1 MESAGP
7 PRRGNR
13 VSPAPRIPPVTG
25 LTPKSK
31 TRRGHSSGA
40 CCASVWLAR
49 SSEAQGGL
57 CHRGCMAEVALGC
70 SQAPRPRP
78 VPPGVY
84 PGDGAAGCPGDMARS
99 QLLPEKAVEAMGEG
113 SGGLRTTGPGA
124 SCWRRGP
131 SDRTEPAGRAGGWG
145 LRESLGVRVAG
156 VVRYGRGQAGG
167 DGGPAVR
174 GKADVGPEGWQ
185 RASVLRSG
193 HSLRCWVVGGRG
205 GGSQARITQPGTHA
219 SPSVSGWA
227 CPGQFLVVGSH
238 AVWPSVPG
246 VSHRA

>member
-7 PRRGNR
+7 PQRGNR
-13 VSPAPRIPPVTG
+13 VTPPAPRIPPVTG

-31 TRRGHSSGA
+31 ARRGHSSGA
-40 CCASVWLAR
+40 CWAFGWPAALR
-49 SSEAQGGL
+49 LGL
-57 CHRGCMAEVALGC
+57 CHWGCMAEVALGC

-84 PGDGAAGCPGDMARS
+84 PGDGAAGCPRDMAWS
-99 QLLPEKAVEAMGEG
+99 QLLQETVVESMGEG
-113 SGGLRTTGPGA
+113 CGGLRTTGPGA
-124 SCWRRGP
+124 SRWGRGP
-131 SDRTEPAGRAGGWG
+131 SDRTEPAGGAGGCGRAWG
-145 LRESLGVRVAG
+145 SGWQGLCDTAEDR
-156 VVRYGRGQAGG
+156 AGG

-193 HSLRCWVVGGRG
+193 HSLRCWVVGGRRG
-205 GGSQARITQPGTHA
+205 GPQARITQPGTHA

-227 CPGQFLVVGSH
+227 CPGQFIVVGSH
-238 AVWPSVPG
+238 AVWPSVSG